1 MLIQST
7 LKHQH
12 MRVCEMCYYHM
23 LLSHA
28 IPYPR
33 VSTAVTGHYQDYF
46 NRCHMSSRLFQPLSQ
61 VIIKIISTAVKGH
74 HQDCFNRCHRS
85 SSRRFQPLSQVII
98 KIIST
103 VVTGRL
109 SSRLFQPLSQVI
121 IKIFQGVQTSFYNAQ
136 VSHSVLQSMS
146 HTSHIVTVCQL
157 FNY

>member
-46 NRCHMSSRLFQPLSQ
+46 NRCHRQ
-61 VIIKIISTAVKGH
+61 VIIKTVSTAVTGH
-74 HQDCFNRCHRS
+74 HQDISRS
-85 SSRRFQPLSQVII
+85 PNKLLQCASEPLS
-98 KIIST
+98 
-103 VVTGRL
+103 VT
-109 SSRLFQPLSQVI
+109 
-121 IKIFQGVQTSFYNAQ
+121 KH
-136 VSHSVLQSMS
+136 VSYFPHRHCVSA
-146 HTSHIVTVCQL
+146 
-157 FNY
+157 F